1 MELAAVGVSI
11 AIFNQV
17 SRITIFPLVSVTTSL
32 VAEEDTMG
40 RLTVEAHEE
49 EKLEKGFAI
58 SEEMKELIPEV
69 GMLSLF
75 FCTKLNERQ
84 PKLCVDCLL
93 FKSPMSAKFFF

>member
-1 MELAAVGVSI
+1 MHKGPVELAAVGVSI

-32 VAEEDTMG
+32 VAEEDTIK

-49 EKLEKGFAI
+49 EKLEKGFAT
-58 SEEMKELIPEV
+58 SEEMEELISEV

-75 FCTKLNERQ
+75 FCSTLNEGQ
-84 PKLCVDCLL
+84 PKLCRLPSV
-93 FKSPMSAKFFF
+93 